1 MSARIA
7 LIALAFAVSTPAFAA
22 DCVEPRR
29 PAPLPDGRSA
39 TKEAMLSTK
48 KQVDQFRREAESYL
62 ECSKDERRAQVI
74 HKDLESLA
82 RRFNDEVRAFKAANP
97 AS

>member
-1 MSARIA
+1 MRGRCDRARIDDRA
-7 LIALAFAVSTPAFAA
+7 ARLVSPPLA
-22 DCVEPRR
+22 EN
-29 PAPLPDGRSA
+29 
-39 TKEAMLSTK
+39 
-48 KQVDQFRREAESYL
+48 YL

-97 AS
+97 TS